1 MKEEGKLG
9 LKRIIS
15 KLSYVCGSVLSEYL
29 GTGNDRDDKYLKLV
43 YVRDNL
49 SCDSKIEL
57 PIIQL
62 IFTRKYVF
70 IYTGKID

>member
-49 SCDSKIEL
+49 SSANKIEL
-57 PIIQL
+57 PCYSVDFYQIIC
-62 IFTRKYVF
+62 
-70 IYTGKID
+70 IYLHW